1 MGTGQRITLNFNLLG
16 YMERMLS
23 RLIFLNPLIFF
34 MLDCSAQCG
43 YDLSVHTSKD
53 YCIGSALSVSAS
65 HSMETIVWYK
75 DGQSV
80 DSVKAN
86 QYLSPN
92 GILVAGGKGV
102 GGNDAQTLFVW
113 AIFVDEAGN
122 LYVSDGDHCCVK
134 KYTPGGGAG
143 IIVAGGSDGSGPGQ
157 LNTPGAVFVDK
168 AGNVY
173 VVDGSNQRIQKW
185 APGASTGTTVG
196 TLTLGTKGGL
206 YVDCLGNIFMA
217 DPEANAVLEF
227 TPGGP
232 MTGVVVAGGNGLG
245 SAPNQLGDPAGLWL
259 DGAGN
264 IFVSDMYGRVQEWA
278 PGASS
283 GITIAGGN
291 GIGYAANQLGNLVWV
306 DGRDTMYTEDQAS
319 PDNNSRVAKWARGAA
334 SGLTILGNNGPGNGA
349 NQFGDGPNGMGM
361 DAKGDIFIG
370 DPENYRVLEFKRTSS
385 IDSTFAPTAAGKYWA
400 VVTDMQGYSQTTDT
414 IYINSPQA
422 GTPSISITATAT
434 STPVC
439 TPITF
444 TATIANA
451 GADPSLQWEVSR
463 VKVGSDTPA
472 YSYNLF
478 ANGDQ
483 VDCILTA
490 QDGCTAGVVTDTSNI
505 ITLAIDPHGTAT
517 VTIAADP
524 DTVCKGDPVNF
535 IANVINGAAQPTFQW
550 LVNGDSVAGDDS
562 AAYHT
567 DSLPSGAIVTCLI
580 TSDDACG
587 LAKSNSIPVVVNTPA
602 AIAPNQI
609 FTIQYGKSLTLE
621 PVVSGSVTSWLWEPG
636 TGLSDSTIENPVA
649 DPAAT
654 ILYTLK
660 VMTAGCG
667 ADSGTILVDVYTPLG
682 LPNAFTPNGDGHDDV
697 FYVLGGPINSRVE
710 EFAVFNRW
718 GVAVFSAHD
727 AAPGDRAAGWNGY
740 VGGKPAPTGTYVY
753 IVVMKYADGSRQSY
767 KGTVTLIR

>member
-1 MGTGQRITLNFNLLG
+1 MTLNFNLLG
-16 YMERMLS
+16 YMERLLS
-23 RLIFLNPLIFF
+23 RLIFLNSLIFF
-34 MLDCSAQCG
+34 TLDCSAQCG

-53 YCIGSALSVSAS
+53 YCIGSTLSVSAS

-75 DGQSV
+75 DGQPV

-86 QYLSPN
+86 QALSTN

-102 GGNDAQTLFVW
+102 GGSNAQTLFVW
-113 AIFVDEAGN
+113 AIFVDEAGD
-122 LYVSDGDHCCVK
+122 LYVSDADHSCVK
-134 KYTPGGGAG
+134 KYVPGGGAG
-143 IIVAGGSDGSGPGQ
+143 IIVAGGSLGSGPGQ
-157 LNTPGAVFVDK
+157 LWTPQAVFVDK

-173 VVDGSNQRIQKW
+173 VVDNTNQRIQKW

-196 TLTLGTKGGL
+196 TLSVGTKGGL
-206 YVDCLGNIFMA
+206 YVDCLGNIFLA

-232 MTGVVVAGGNGLG
+232 LTGVVVAGGNGLG
-245 SAPNQLGDPAGLWL
+245 TSPNQVGSPDGLWL

-264 IFVSDMYGRVQEWA
+264 IFVSDEYDRVQEWA
-278 PGASS
+278 PGAST
-283 GITIAGGN
+283 GIIVAGGN
-291 GIGYAANQLGNLVWV
+291 GYGYASNQLGNLVYV
-306 DGRDTMYTEDQAS
+306 DGKDTMYTEDVAS
-319 PDNNSRVAKWARGAA
+319 PDNNSRIAKWARGAT
-334 SGLTILGNNGPGNGA
+334 SGVTILGNNGSGNGA
-349 NQFGDGPNGMGM
+349 NQFGEGPNGMGM

-370 DPENYRVLEFKRTSS
+370 DPDNYRVLEFKRTSS
-385 IDSTFAPTAAGKYWA
+385 IDSTFAPTATGKYWA
-400 VVTDMQGYSQTTDT
+400 VVTDIQGYSQTTDT

-422 GTPSISITATAT
+422 GLPSVSITATAT

-439 TPITF
+439 TPISF
-444 TATIANA
+444 TATTANA
-451 GADPSLQWEVSR
+451 GADPSLQWEVSG
-463 VKVGSDTPA
+463 VKVGSDTPV
-472 YSYNLF
+472 YSNDLF
-478 ANGDQ
+478 ADGDQ

-490 QDGCTAGVVTDTSNI
+490 QNGCSAGVVTYTSNI

-517 VTIAADP
+517 VAIAADP
-524 DTVCKGDPVNF
+524 DTVCKGDSVNF
-535 IANVINGAAQPTFQW
+535 IAKVTNGAAQPTFQW
-550 LVNGDSVAGDDS
+550 LVNGDSVTGDDS
-562 AAYHT
+562 AAYHP

-602 AIAPNQI
+602 VIAPNQV

-621 PVVSGSVTSWLWEPG
+621 PVVSGSVTSWQWEPG

-660 VMTAGCG
+660 VTTAGCG
-667 ADSGTILVDVYTPLG
+667 ADSGTILVNVYTPLG
-682 LPNAFTPNGDGHDDV
+682 LPNAFTPNGDGHNDV

-710 EFAVFNRW
+710 DFAVFNRW
-718 GVAVFSAHD
+718 GVAVFRVHD